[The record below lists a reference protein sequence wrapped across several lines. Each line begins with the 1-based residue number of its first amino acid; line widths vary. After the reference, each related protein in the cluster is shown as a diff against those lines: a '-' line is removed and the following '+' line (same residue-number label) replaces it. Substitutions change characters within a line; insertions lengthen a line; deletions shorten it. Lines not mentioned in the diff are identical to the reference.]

1 MRLQRLILLAAM
13 GPPGGGRTFITNRVV
28 RHFNVI
34 AYTDL
39 DRETINLIFT
49 QLMANFYKK
58 FSENVR
64 NAEPQIIESVI
75 NVYDKVR
82 VQLLPTPSKSHYTF
96 NLRDIWRVFQGLCS
110 ASAKQVVEVKDLL
123 RLWYHQN
130 MRVFHDR
137 LTTDQDRS
145 YLKNMLSDFFKGFG
159 YQKDQVINVQR
170 ILFGDFTQN
179 READIKPY
187 IQIDD
192 LTGLVNKMDQFQE
205 EYNN

>member
-1 MRLQRLILLAAM
+1 M

-82 VQLLPTPSKSHYTF
+82 V
-96 NLRDIWRVFQGLCS
+96 
-110 ASAKQVVEVKDLL
+110 
-123 RLWYHQN
+123 
-130 MRVFHDR
+130 
-137 LTTDQDRS
+137 
-145 YLKNMLSDFFKGFG
+145 
-159 YQKDQVINVQR
+159 
-170 ILFGDFTQN
+170 
-179 READIKPY
+179 
-187 IQIDD
+187 
-192 LTGLVNKMDQFQE
+192 
-205 EYNN
+205 